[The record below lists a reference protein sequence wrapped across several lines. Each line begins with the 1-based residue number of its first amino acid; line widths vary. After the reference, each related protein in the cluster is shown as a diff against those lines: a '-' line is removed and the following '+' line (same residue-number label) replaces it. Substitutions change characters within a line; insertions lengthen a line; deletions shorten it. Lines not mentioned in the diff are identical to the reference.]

1 MSVQLIPA
9 QEATQRWS
17 SALTVP
23 LTEPLNTNDSPPMN
37 HLSAKSPSPFDLIID
52 VRSEGEFALDHWPGA
67 VNWPVLNNEERILV
81 GTLYKQTST
90 FEAKKKGAAL
100 VAANI
105 AKHIE
110 RHVLDKPK
118 NWQPLIY
125 CWRGG
130 NRSGSLSLVLS
141 QIGFKVHLLEGGYKA
156 FRHQVM
162 QDLERLIAPFQFEVI
177 AGPTGSGKT
186 RLLHTLKAQGAQV
199 LDLEGLAQHKSS
211 VLGFTPNQAQPSQ
224 KHFDTLIWEQFHRM
238 DPSRVVFIESESKK
252 VGNLSVPQALIDAMR
267 ESPCHV
273 VDLPLSSRVSLLIED
288 YPHLVEDRV
297 LFQKKLQAL
306 IPIRGQEVVKN
317 WCALIDEGLIP
328 EVVESLLI
336 NHYDPTYFSSMKKNF
351 KQLPTALLHEIKGH
365 QISHFEQLSQ
375 TLIGLSQKGP
385 QS

>member
-1 MSVQLIPA
+1 LSVQLIPA

-17 SALTVP
+17 QA
-23 LTEPLNTNDSPPMN
+23 
-37 HLSAKSPSPFDLIID
+37 LSAKPAEPLSSSDAPLTNQGAAKAPLPFDLIID
-52 VRSEGEFALDHWPGA
+52 VRSEGEFALEHWPGA
-67 VNWPVLNNEERILV
+67 VNWPVLNNDERILV
-81 GTLYKQTST
+81 GTLYKQTSA

-110 RHVLDKPK
+110 RHVLDQPK
-118 NWQPLIY
+118 SWQPLIY

-162 QDLERLIAPFQFEVI
+162 QDLESLITPFRFEVI

-186 RLLHTLKAQGAQV
+186 RLLQTLKTQGAQV
-199 LDLEGLAQHKSS
+199 LDLEGLAHHKSS
-211 VLGFTPNQAQPSQ
+211 VLGFTPNQPQPSQ
-224 KHFDTLIWEQFHRM
+224 KHFDTLIWEQFHHM
-238 DPSRVVFIESESKK
+238 DPSRVVYIESESKK

-267 ESPCHV
+267 ASPCHV
-273 VDLPLSSRVSLLIED
+273 VDLPLPARVSLLIED
-288 YPHLVEDRV
+288 YPHLVEDPV

-306 IPIRGQEVVKN
+306 SPIRGQEMVN
-317 WCALIDEGLIP
+317 HWCTLISQGRIP

-351 KQLPTALLHEIKGH
+351 KQLPSALVHELKGHEIP
-365 QISHFEQLSQ
+365 HFQALSQ
-375 TLIGLSQKGP
+375 TIMSQAKRGA
-385 QS
+385 

>member
-1 MSVQLIPA
+1 MNVQLIPA

-17 SALTVP
+17 SALA
-23 LTEPLNTNDSPPMN
+23 LKHAEPLGSSDSLQAPP
-37 HLSAKSPSPFDLIID
+37 LSTKAPLPFDLIID

-67 VNWPVLNNEERILV
+67 VNWPVLDNEERILV
-81 GTLYKQTST
+81 GTLYKQTSA

-156 FRHQVM
+156 FRQQVM
-162 QDLERLIAPFQFEVI
+162 QDLESLIAPFQFEVI

-186 RLLHTLKAQGAQV
+186 RLLQTLKKQGAQV

-224 KHFDTLIWEQFHRM
+224 KHFDTLIWEQLHHM
-238 DPSRVVFIESESKK
+238 DPARVVFIESESKK
-252 VGNLSVPQALIDAMR
+252 VGNLSVPEALINAMR
-267 ESPCHV
+267 ASPCHV
-273 VDLPLSSRVSLLIED
+273 VELPLACRVALLIED
-288 YPHLVEDRV
+288 YPHLVEDPL

-306 IPIRGQEVVKN
+306 IPLRGQEMVRN
-317 WCALIDEGLIP
+317 WCALIEEGRIP
-328 EVVESLLI
+328 EVVQSLLI

-351 KQLPTALLHEIKGH
+351 KQLPSALVHVLEGHET
-365 QISHFEQLSQ
+365 SHFE
-375 TLIGLSQKGP
+375 GLSKNLLNLHSLG
-385 QS
+385 S